1 MGRLF
6 VIPAR
11 EEPVALI
18 LRRGLSDWYHLI
30 LWDTRRDTFMHGA
43 WIKERIYEDKCDLS
57 TDGRLFIYFV
67 HQGSRVGTEFTH
79 AWTAISRPPWLH
91 ALVVWPQG
99 TTYGGGGKFTGP
111 RTLWRE
117 RSAATHPDYP
127 LPKRLTFSTVPAE
140 SPPKD
145 TKLIVPE
152 ADWSGQDQ
160 AGHVIYTHGYQ
171 LFRRVKRK
179 DKLVTDFSN
188 LKPDPTPAPGWATR
202 PL

>member
-11 EEPVALI
+11 DEPVALI
-18 LRRGLSDWYHLI
+18 LRRGPSEWYHLI
-30 LWDTRRDTFMHGA
+30 LWETRRDTFTHGA
-43 WIKERIYEDKCDLS
+43 WIKGRIYEEKCDLA

-67 HQGSRVGTEFTH
+67 HQGSRGETEFTH

-111 RTLWRE
+111 RTLWGE
-117 RSAATHPDYP
+117 RDAATHPDYP
-127 LPKRLTFSTVPAE
+127 LPERLTFSKVLPE
-140 SPPKD
+140 SQATD
-145 TKLIVPE
+145 TQLIVPD

-160 AGHVIYTHGYQ
+160 AGHVIYTQGDR
-171 LFRRVKRK
+171 LFRRVRHK
-179 DKLVTDFSN
+179 DLVLADFSD
-188 LKPDPTPAPGWATR
+188 LKPDPAPAPDWATR